1 VRDLQASLER
11 SSDGTIH
18 VAFRLEGDVSRICLP
33 ASGPAR
39 EGARLWEHTCF
50 ELFIAREGET
60 AYHEVNVAPSR
71 EWAIYGFRDYREPA
85 VATRPHERATPEI
98 SERRSEESFD
108 LEARLVLSHLSV
120 AYAKAR
126 LRIGLSAVV
135 ETKEGRLSYWALRHP
150 RDRPDFHDPD
160 AFALRVEPP
169 RGRDRSRPP

>member
-1 VRDLQASLER
+1 
-11 SSDGTIH
+11 
-18 VAFRLEGDVSRICLP
+18 VAFRLQGDVSRIRLP
-33 ASGPAR
+33 AVGPSR
-39 EGARLWEHTCF
+39 EGTRLWEHTCF
-50 ELFIAREGET
+50 ELFIARDGEP

-85 VATRPHERATPEI
+85 VVRRSHERATPEI
-98 SERRSEESFD
+98 SERRSGESFD

-120 AYAKAR
+120 AYAEAR

-135 ETKEGRLSYWALRHP
+135 ETQEGRLSYWALRHP

-169 RGRDRSRPP
+169 LADDRSRPR